1 MAIDQSRCKNVLL
14 SAMAEADFAQLAPSL
29 TPVDL
34 PRSQELVFPGQ
45 EIEYCWFLEDG
56 VASIVAASSNGHEA
70 EAALVGREGFVD
82 LAIILGM
89 KKSPL
94 RCFMQIP
101 GRGYRLPARRLL
113 ALCETSP
120 DARTLLNQFAFSLVI
135 QIAQTALINASFS
148 IEERLARWLLLCAD
162 RLGGED
168 IAMTHEFLALMLN
181 VRRAGVTIAM
191 QSLHGAGLVKSVRG
205 LVRITDRR
213 GLEEFANDA
222 YAALN

>member
-1 MAIDQSRCKNVLL
+1 
-14 SAMAEADFAQLAPSL
+14 MAEADFAQLAPSL

-113 ALCETSP
+113 ALYETSP